1 MSELFFLNEL
11 PNQDIKAKPTYINDN
26 TIIGSVNLFIKA
38 LNKVLFIID
47 ESVNILAKIHN
58 TQTSDRSL
66 EDSKLFATFSENINL
81 ASKILDEF
89 QKGTSILNDNTP
101 EMIKLFTELKNAFS
115 IARMKLSL
123 FSITYDL
130 KYTKDIKD
138 IILNRLEL
146 FEEMK
151 KVIITQS
158 NSIK

>member
-38 LNKVLFIID
+38 LNKVLLIID

-58 TQTSDRSL
+58 TKISDRSL
-66 EDSKLFATFSENINL
+66 EDSKLFATFTENINL

-101 EMIKLFTELKNAFS
+101 EVIKLFTELNNAFS

-138 IILNRLEL
+138 IILNRLQL

-151 KVIITQS
+151 EVIITQS